1 MLPRRLS
8 PQRTCVRWPFSSLSI
23 IGSIFYPLL
32 VCVQYSVFVFPFFV
46 VPGGVVP
53 ALGAVAQARVRH
65 LPGGVVPKLGSVAPA
80 IVRDVP
86 GGVIPALGAVDP
98 AIVRDVFGGVLPAL
112 GAVAQALVRDVP
124 FFVSFHYRFHF
135 LSFVSLCAV
144 FRFCPSIS

>member
-32 VCVQYSVFVFPFFV
+32 VCVQYSVFVFPFFD

-65 LPGGVVPKLGSVAPA
+65 LPGGVVP
-80 IVRDVP
+80 
-86 GGVIPALGAVDP
+86 ALGAVDP
-98 AIVRDVFGGVLPAL
+98 AIVRDVFGGVVPAL